1 MKRDAEKELS
11 NVGPRGWARRQA
23 ILAAA
28 EHLFIEK
35 GFEKTT
41 LADIIN
47 RSGGSRATLYEHFGD
62 KEGLFRAMMEENSAH
77 ILDGLTAAQADDLAP
92 PEVALTKFAL
102 HFVQALVDD
111 RTTSIVR
118 VLVAEGGRISDIA
131 ESFLRIGPDTTVKRL
146 SEYLKGLADTGAL
159 HIDDPDVAAK
169 AFLGMV
175 TGDIVISRLIL
186 PKRPISMDEVDRYV
200 RQAITLF
207 LNGTRSGGRSG

>member
-1 MKRDAEKELS
+1 MKRDADKGLS

-23 ILAAA
+23 ILQAA
-28 EHLFIEK
+28 EHLFIEN

-102 HFVQALVDD
+102 HFVRALIDD
-111 RTTSIVR
+111 QTTSIVR
-118 VLVAEGGRISDIA
+118 VLVSEGSRISDIA
-131 ESFLRIGPDTTVKRL
+131 ESFLRIGPETTVKRL
-146 SEYLKGLADTGAL
+146 AEYLKGLADTGAL

-186 PKRPISMDEVDRYV
+186 PKRPISMEEVDRYV

-207 LNGTRSGGRSG
+207 LNGTRSGDRSS